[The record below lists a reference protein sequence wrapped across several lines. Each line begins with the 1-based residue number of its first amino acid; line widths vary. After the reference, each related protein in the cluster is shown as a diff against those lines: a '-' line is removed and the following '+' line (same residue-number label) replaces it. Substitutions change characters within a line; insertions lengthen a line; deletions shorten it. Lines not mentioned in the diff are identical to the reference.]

1 MAILIVPTR
10 DILIKIAATPNL
22 AGDDHVQMGVP
33 VELADGRF
41 AVIHP
46 WGEVTIDWLAAYIAG
61 IKGAE
66 VLETDALPY
75 PVKERLDK

>member
-1 MAILIVPTR
+1 MAILIVPNR
-10 DILIKIAATPNL
+10 DILEEIACTPKL
-22 AGDDHVQMGVP
+22 DGEGPVMMGTP
-33 VELADGRF
+33 VELADGRL

-46 WGEVTIDWLAAYIAG
+46 WGDVSIDWLAAYIAG